1 MKMKYEN
8 IIKQMTLAEKAR
20 MMSGKNTW
28 ETVDFEKYGIPSMTM
43 SDGPH
48 GLRRQAGA
56 GDHLGLNASLPATCF
71 PTAAGVANSWD
82 EALGEEIGEALA
94 EEAVTMGVNVILGP
108 GLNIKRSPLCGR
120 NFEYFSEDPYHA
132 GKMAA
137 AYVRGIQSKGIAA
150 CPKHFAANSQEL
162 RRMANNSV
170 VDERSAGYFALGL
183 AQELNQPVVISCT
196 SSTATCNYW
205 PPVAEAFYQG
215 VPIVVLTSD
224 RDPEMLGQWE
234 DQMID
239 QVGMYDRHVRKSV
252 NLPIINNHDDEIYC
266 QRLVNEALMELN
278 HHGTGPVHINVP
290 MKSYNNSFNVKT
302 LPEVTK
308 FDRLCLDD
316 SDALWKEKIEKLKKA
331 KRILVTC
338 GQGSFV
344 SSALQESLNEFF
356 KKYNSAVSVEYMSNI
371 EIEEG
376 LNLNVCMDARY
387 VIPKKV
393 KEFLPDIVISFGG
406 NIFAG
411 IKEQFRKF
419 AGEFEHWLV
428 QEDGRVVDLYKS
440 ITTIFECKPEC
451 FFRYCVKMA
460 DKDQLNDRE
469 YYHGLKSYVDS
480 VVYPDFPYSHVYA
493 IKEVVEKIPSDSVL
507 HLSINDS
514 IRITNFFKLNPR
526 IKTYAN
532 IGTHGI
538 DGCLSSFLGQAA
550 AGNKQS
556 YLVIGDLAFFYDMNA
571 MRLRHIKN
579 NVHILLIN
587 NEGGSEFYFNHM
599 WKDEASDLHT
609 TARHHTKAEGWVK
622 SNNFI
627 YLSAHDKESM
637 QEALK
642 EFMRCDLEKP
652 VFLEVFTE
660 MKTDSDVIYDFFD
673 LSRPKDVQSE
683 TIRRSKEFIK
693 ATIGQEKAQKIA
705 GLFKK

>member
-1 MKMKYEN
+1 MYTELKVYQ
-8 IIKQMTLAEKAR
+8 IIIALLK
-20 MMSGKNTW
+20 
-28 ETVDFEKYGIPSMTM
+28 KYGIKHCVLS
-43 SDGPH
+43 
-48 GLRRQAGA
+48 AG
-56 GDHLGLNASLPATCF
+56 SR
-71 PTAAGVANSWD
+71 
-82 EALGEEIGEALA
+82 
-94 EEAVTMGVNVILGP
+94 NVPFVHSI
-108 GLNIKRSPLCGR
+108 
-120 NFEYFSEDPYHA
+120 EEDPDFHCY
-132 GKMAA
+132 
-137 AYVRGIQSKGIAA
+137 
-150 CPKHFAANSQEL
+150 
-162 RRMANNSV
+162 SV

-183 AQELNQPVVISCT
+183 AQELNEPVVISCT

-252 NLPIINNHDDEIYC
+252 NLPIIHDHDDEIYC
-266 QRLVNEALMELN
+266 QRLVNEALLELN

-290 MKSYNNSFNVKT
+290 MKAYNNSFNIKK
-302 LPEVTK
+302 LPEATK
-308 FDRLCLDD
+308 FERLCLD
-316 SDALWKEKIEKLKKA
+316 SEKTLWDAKLETLKKA
-331 KRILVTC
+331 RRILVTC
-338 GQGSFV
+338 GQNSYV
-344 SSALQESLNEFF
+344 SPALKKSLSEFF
-356 KKYNSAVSVEYMSNI
+356 LKYNSAVSIEYMSNVDL
-371 EIEEG
+371 EEG

-387 VIPKKV
+387 VTNKKV
-393 KEFLPDIVISFGG
+393 KELLPDIVISFGG
-406 NIFAG
+406 NIFSG
-411 IKEQFRKF
+411 IKEQLRKF
-419 AGEFEHWLV
+419 AGQFEHWLI

-440 ITTIFECKPEC
+440 ITTIFECKPEH
-451 FFRYCVKMA
+451 FFQYCVESAGSAK
-460 DKDQLNDRE
+460 NDHV
-469 YYHGLKSYVDS
+469 YYKALKQYVDS

-493 IKEVVEKIPSDSVL
+493 IKEVVEKIPSNSVL

-514 IRITNFFKLNPR
+514 IRITNFFKLNPN

-550 AGNKQS
+550 VNDKPS
-556 YLVIGDLAFFYDMNA
+556 FLVIGDLAFFYDMNA
-571 MRLRHIKN
+571 LRLRHIGN

-599 WKDEASDLHT
+599 WKNKASDLHT

-627 YLSAHDKESM
+627 YLSAHDKESLSTSL
-637 QEALK
+637 Q
-642 EFMRCDLEKP
+642 EFMRTDLDQP

-673 LSRPKDVQSE
+673 LSRPRDLQSE
-683 TIRRSKEFIK
+683 AIRRSKEFIK

-705 GLFKK
+705 GFLKH

>member
-1 MKMKYEN
+1 MYTELKVYQ
-8 IIKQMTLAEKAR
+8 IIIALLK
-20 MMSGKNTW
+20 
-28 ETVDFEKYGIPSMTM
+28 KYGIKHCVLS
-43 SDGPH
+43 
-48 GLRRQAGA
+48 AG
-56 GDHLGLNASLPATCF
+56 SR
-71 PTAAGVANSWD
+71 
-82 EALGEEIGEALA
+82 
-94 EEAVTMGVNVILGP
+94 NVPFVHSI
-108 GLNIKRSPLCGR
+108 
-120 NFEYFSEDPYHA
+120 EEDPDFHCY
-132 GKMAA
+132 
-137 AYVRGIQSKGIAA
+137 
-150 CPKHFAANSQEL
+150 
-162 RRMANNSV
+162 SV

-183 AQELNQPVVISCT
+183 AQELNEPVVISCT

-252 NLPIINNHDDEIYC
+252 NLPIIHDHDDEIYC
-266 QRLVNEALMELN
+266 QRLVNEALLELN

-290 MKSYNNSFNVKT
+290 MKAYNNSFNIKK

-308 FDRLCLDD
+308 FERLCLD
-316 SDALWKEKIEKLKKA
+316 SEKTLWNAKLETLKKA

-338 GQGSFV
+338 GQNSYV
-344 SSALQESLNEFF
+344 SPALKKSLSEFF
-356 KKYNSAVSVEYMSNI
+356 LKYNSAVSIEYMSNVDL
-371 EIEEG
+371 EEG

-387 VIPKKV
+387 VTNKKV
-393 KEFLPDIVISFGG
+393 KELLPDIVISFGG
-406 NIFAG
+406 NIFSG
-411 IKEQFRKF
+411 IKEQLRKF
-419 AGEFEHWLV
+419 AGQFEHWLI

-440 ITTIFECKPEC
+440 ITTIFECKPEH
-451 FFRYCVKMA
+451 FFQYCVESAGSAK
-460 DKDQLNDRE
+460 NDHV
-469 YYHGLKSYVDS
+469 YYKALKQYVDS

-493 IKEVVEKIPSDSVL
+493 IKEVVEKIPSNSVL

-514 IRITNFFKLNPR
+514 IRITNFFKLNPN

-550 AGNKQS
+550 VNDKPS
-556 YLVIGDLAFFYDMNA
+556 FLVIGDLAFFYDMNA
-571 MRLRHIKN
+571 LRLRHIGN

-599 WKDEASDLHT
+599 WKNKASDLHT

-627 YLSAHDKESM
+627 YLSAHDKESLSTSL
-637 QEALK
+637 Q
-642 EFMRCDLEKP
+642 EFMRTDLDQP

-673 LSRPKDVQSE
+673 LSRPRDLQSE
-683 TIRRSKEFIK
+683 AIRRSKEFIK

-705 GLFKK
+705 GFLKH

>member
-1 MKMKYEN
+1 MYTELKTYQ
-8 IIKQMTLAEKAR
+8 IIIALLK
-20 MMSGKNTW
+20 
-28 ETVDFEKYGIPSMTM
+28 KYGITHCVLS
-43 SDGPH
+43 
-48 GLRRQAGA
+48 AG
-56 GDHLGLNASLPATCF
+56 SR
-71 PTAAGVANSWD
+71 
-82 EALGEEIGEALA
+82 
-94 EEAVTMGVNVILGP
+94 NVPFVHSIE
-108 GLNIKRSPLCGR
+108 K
-120 NFEYFSEDPYHA
+120 DPDFHCY
-132 GKMAA
+132 
-137 AYVRGIQSKGIAA
+137 
-150 CPKHFAANSQEL
+150 
-162 RRMANNSV
+162 SV

-224 RDPEMLGQWE
+224 RDQEMLGQWE

-252 NLPIINNHDDEIYC
+252 NLSIINNHDDEIYC
-266 QRLVNEALMELN
+266 QRLVNEALLELN

-290 MKSYNNSFNVKT
+290 MKSYNNSFNVKV
-302 LPEVTK
+302 LPEITK
-308 FDRLCLDD
+308 IDRLCLDD
-316 SDALWKEKIEKLKKA
+316 ADDLWKEKIEKLKKA

-338 GQGSFV
+338 GQNSYV
-344 SSALQESLNEFF
+344 SPALQESLKGFF
-356 KKYNSAVSVEYMSNI
+356 EKYNSAVSIEYMSNI

-440 ITTIFECKPEC
+440 VTTIFECKPEY
-451 FFRYCVKMA
+451 FFKYCVNLANDNQK
-460 DKDQLNDRE
+460 NDRE
-469 YYHGLKSYVDS
+469 YYQGLKGYVDS

-493 IKEVVEKIPSDSVL
+493 IKEVVEKIPADSVL

-514 IRITNFFKLNPR
+514 IRITNFFKLNPK

-627 YLSAHDKESM
+627 
-637 QEALK
+637 
-642 EFMRCDLEKP
+642 
-652 VFLEVFTE
+652 
-660 MKTDSDVIYDFFD
+660 
-673 LSRPKDVQSE
+673 
-683 TIRRSKEFIK
+683 
-693 ATIGQEKAQKIA
+693 
-705 GLFKK
+705 

>member
-1 MKMKYEN
+1 MYTELKVYQ
-8 IIKQMTLAEKAR
+8 IIIALLK
-20 MMSGKNTW
+20 
-28 ETVDFEKYGIPSMTM
+28 KYGIKHCVLS
-43 SDGPH
+43 
-48 GLRRQAGA
+48 AG
-56 GDHLGLNASLPATCF
+56 SR
-71 PTAAGVANSWD
+71 
-82 EALGEEIGEALA
+82 
-94 EEAVTMGVNVILGP
+94 NVPFVHSI
-108 GLNIKRSPLCGR
+108 
-120 NFEYFSEDPYHA
+120 EEDPDFHCY
-132 GKMAA
+132 
-137 AYVRGIQSKGIAA
+137 
-150 CPKHFAANSQEL
+150 
-162 RRMANNSV
+162 SV

-183 AQELNQPVVISCT
+183 AQELNEPVVISCT

-252 NLPIINNHDDEIYC
+252 NLPIIHDHDDEIYC
-266 QRLVNEALMELN
+266 QRLVNEALLELN

-290 MKSYNNSFNVKT
+290 MKAYNNSFNIKK

-308 FDRLCLDD
+308 FERLCLD
-316 SDALWKEKIEKLKKA
+316 SEKTLWNAKLETLKKA

-338 GQGSFV
+338 GQNSYV
-344 SSALQESLNEFF
+344 SPALKKSLSEFF
-356 KKYNSAVSVEYMSNI
+356 LKYNSAVSIEYMSNVDL
-371 EIEEG
+371 EEG
-376 LNLNVCMDARY
+376 LNLNVCMDTRY
-387 VIPKKV
+387 VTNKKV
-393 KEFLPDIVISFGG
+393 KELLPDIVISFGG
-406 NIFAG
+406 NIFSG
-411 IKEQFRKF
+411 VKEQLRKF
-419 AGEFEHWLV
+419 AGQFEHWLI

-440 ITTIFECKPEC
+440 ITTIFECKPEH
-451 FFRYCVKMA
+451 FFQYCVESAGSAK
-460 DKDQLNDRE
+460 NDHV
-469 YYHGLKSYVDS
+469 YYKALKQYVDS

-493 IKEVVEKIPSDSVL
+493 IKEVVEKIPSNSVL

-514 IRITNFFKLNPR
+514 IRITNFFKLNPN

-550 AGNKQS
+550 VNDKPS
-556 YLVIGDLAFFYDMNA
+556 FLVIGDLAFFYDMNA
-571 MRLRHIKN
+571 LRLRHIGN

-599 WKDEASDLHT
+599 WKNKASDLHT

-627 YLSAHDKESM
+627 YLSAHDKESLSTSL
-637 QEALK
+637 Q
-642 EFMRCDLEKP
+642 EFMRTDLDQP

-673 LSRPKDVQSE
+673 LSRPRDLQSE
-683 TIRRSKEFIK
+683 AIRRSKEFIK

-705 GLFKK
+705 GFLKH

>member
-1 MKMKYEN
+1 MYTELKVYQ
-8 IIKQMTLAEKAR
+8 IIIALLK
-20 MMSGKNTW
+20 
-28 ETVDFEKYGIPSMTM
+28 KYGIKHCVLS
-43 SDGPH
+43 
-48 GLRRQAGA
+48 AG
-56 GDHLGLNASLPATCF
+56 SR
-71 PTAAGVANSWD
+71 
-82 EALGEEIGEALA
+82 
-94 EEAVTMGVNVILGP
+94 NVPFVHSI
-108 GLNIKRSPLCGR
+108 
-120 NFEYFSEDPYHA
+120 EEDPDFHCY
-132 GKMAA
+132 
-137 AYVRGIQSKGIAA
+137 
-150 CPKHFAANSQEL
+150 
-162 RRMANNSV
+162 SV

-183 AQELNQPVVISCT
+183 AQELNEPVVISCT

-252 NLPIINNHDDEIYC
+252 NLPIIHDHDDEIYC
-266 QRLVNEALMELN
+266 QRLVNEALLELN

-290 MKSYNNSFNVKT
+290 MKAYNNSFNIKK

-308 FDRLCLDD
+308 FERLCLD
-316 SDALWKEKIEKLKKA
+316 SEKTLWNAKLETLKKA

-338 GQGSFV
+338 GQNSYV
-344 SSALQESLNEFF
+344 SPALKKSLSEFF
-356 KKYNSAVSVEYMSNI
+356 LKYNSAVSIEYMSNVDL
-371 EIEEG
+371 EEG

-387 VIPKKV
+387 VTNKKV
-393 KEFLPDIVISFGG
+393 KELLPDIVISFGG
-406 NIFAG
+406 NIFSG
-411 IKEQFRKF
+411 VKEQLRKF
-419 AGEFEHWLV
+419 AGQFEHWLI

-440 ITTIFECKPEC
+440 ITTIFECKPEH
-451 FFRYCVKMA
+451 FFQYCVESAGSAK
-460 DKDQLNDRE
+460 NDHV
-469 YYHGLKSYVDS
+469 YYKALKQYVDS

-493 IKEVVEKIPSDSVL
+493 IKEVVEKIPSNSVL

-514 IRITNFFKLNPR
+514 IRITNFFKLNPN

-550 AGNKQS
+550 VNDKPS
-556 YLVIGDLAFFYDMNA
+556 FLVIGDLAFFYDMNA
-571 MRLRHIKN
+571 LRLRHIGN

-599 WKDEASDLHT
+599 WKNKASDLHT

-627 YLSAHDKESM
+627 YLSAHDKESLSTSL
-637 QEALK
+637 Q
-642 EFMRCDLEKP
+642 EFMRTDLDQP

-673 LSRPKDVQSE
+673 LSRPRDLQSE
-683 TIRRSKEFIK
+683 AIRRSKEFIK

-705 GLFKK
+705 GFLKH